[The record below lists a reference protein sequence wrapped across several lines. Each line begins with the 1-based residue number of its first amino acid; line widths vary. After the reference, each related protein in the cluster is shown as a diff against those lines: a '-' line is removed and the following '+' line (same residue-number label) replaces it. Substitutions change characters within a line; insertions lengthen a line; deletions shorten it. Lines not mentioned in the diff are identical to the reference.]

1 MEFYHLRSFVVVAK
15 TGNLTA
21 AAKHLCTTPPA
32 ISAHIKSLEEELKT
46 PLFNRSSKGM
56 SLTDKGKLL
65 LPKAEKTLDSAIDM
79 VNLAVENQSEI
90 IGEFSLSM
98 NQSPNQLQ
106 LPTLLNNI
114 SENCQGIHLNIE
126 SLSTGAAIQALLNNT
141 IGGAYIYD
149 DVPDELF
156 AVFIKHQKITTIA
169 PIDSTLDKDSLITEL
184 AQDAWITMGKYC
196 PFDERL
202 KSSLKQFKKANLQT
216 SSDDTRLQLVKAGQG
231 LSFLELEEA
240 QAAEQLKQVKI
251 LPQLDFEIPLYFVIN
266 LHKKEEPVIKAML
279 QEIKILWSLKD

>member
-1 MEFYHLRSFVVVAK
+1 MEFYHLRSFVIVAK

-21 AAKHLCTTPPA
+21 AAKQLCTTPPA

-79 VNLAVENQSEI
+79 VNLAAENQSEI
-90 IGEFSLSM
+90 MGEFKLSM
-98 NQSPNQLQ
+98 NQSPTQLQ
-106 LPTLLNNI
+106 LPTLLNNLG
-114 SENCQGIHLNIE
+114 ENCQGIHLNIE

-141 IGGAYIYD
+141 IDGAYIYD
-149 DVPDELF
+149 DAPDELF
-156 AVFIKHQKITTIA
+156 SIFIKYQKITTIA
-169 PIDSTLDKDSLITEL
+169 PVDSPLNKDSLITEFS
-184 AQDAWITMGKYC
+184 QSAWITMGKYC
-196 PFDERL
+196 PFDQRL
-202 KSSLKQFKKANLQT
+202 TSNLKQFNKANLQT
-216 SSDDTRLQLVKAGQG
+216 SSDETRLQLVKAGQG

-240 QAAEQLKQVKI
+240 QVAEQLEQVKT
-251 LPQLDFEIPLYFVIN
+251 LPQLDFEIPLYFVIKHN
-266 LHKKEEPVIKAML
+266 KKTEPIIKAML

>member
-1 MEFYHLRSFVVVAK
+1 MEFYHLRSFVVIAK
-15 TGNLTA
+15 TGNLTT
-21 AAKHLCTTPPA
+21 AAKQLCTTPPA

-65 LPKAEKTLDSAIDM
+65 LPKAEKTLESAIDM

-90 IGEFSLSM
+90 IGKFNLSM

-126 SLSTGAAIQALLNNT
+126 SFSTGAAIQALINNT
-141 IGGAYIYD
+141 IDGAYIYD
-149 DVPDELF
+149 DAPDELF
-156 AVFIKHQKITTIA
+156 SIFIKHQKITTIA
-169 PIDSTLDKDSLITEL
+169 PIDTTLNKDSLITEL

-202 KSSLKQFKKANLQT
+202 KSSLKQFNIANLQT
-216 SSDDTRLQLVKAGQG
+216 GTDDTRLQLVKARQG

-240 QAAEQLKQVKI
+240 KIAEQLKHVKI

-266 LHKKEEPVIKAML
+266 HHKKEEPVIKAML